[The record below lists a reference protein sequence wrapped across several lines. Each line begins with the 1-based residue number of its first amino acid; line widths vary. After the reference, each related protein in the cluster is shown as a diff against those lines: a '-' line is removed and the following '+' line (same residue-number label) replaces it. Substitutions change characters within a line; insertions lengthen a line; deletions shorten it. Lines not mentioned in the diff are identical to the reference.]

1 MSNLLITPHVPFS
14 DIDGT
19 PLSDGFI
26 NIGEKNKDPIQ
37 FPISAYWDEEKTKP
51 ITQPIRTKNGY
62 IVNNGLFAKIYIDEI
77 NCSVLVKNRFQTTI
91 YLDSNSILFSNF
103 TAVKQVVQVEKNRAI
118 AAEASINIS
127 IANEVNRATNAEQAL
142 QSQLNANGIGNRAY
156 LTYVAMNSDASN
168 IPANSKATVTN
179 DLDQIKNGDYQ
190 YDGSVFTK
198 SSYDPVAQA
207 KSYADANKLDLTNI
221 QVEYIEGNKVGAKT
235 LTYANWGIDAS
246 LTVVNQ
252 SAYASKVIPVQA
264 GSTLYVFNSLQ
275 SYPVNTGHGSA
286 FFDVDPVLNSI
297 HTYIADQRVY
307 LTDENTGDLYYKVV
321 VPSGAN
327 FLLFNTKFNTD
338 IVEWSINDEAFSN
351 NYTQGTEVI
360 NALNKIGI
368 KKQLSDLAASNLEYG
383 NTQDGDIYNEINL
396 IPDAYLNSVGY
407 LFSNNGWKAYR
418 FKVTEDQTY
427 FIKVIGGLAFPKKFV
442 YSKSDTTVDGVGGS
456 FYVADVALIST
467 DIADVYKFKVPLGN
481 NIKAVFLNLK
491 ITDDFDITNTLSI
504 QKNKFDVSKIRVSQP
519 AVSKIGDA
527 VVVDEEAR
535 KLIYESNNVGRFKNA
550 KFYCFGDS
558 ITEGTQGGYVGY
570 IASKL
575 GAIVSN
581 FGSSGAR
588 AGRLVAI
595 MTGQPNRQ
603 ESTPYTAPNYTNV
616 SGISIMIGTN
626 HSWQD
631 PADLGSI
638 SEIPTTKITDYATEA
653 EYWALFPDKFVTNI
667 ALCIEYVKWKNKEL
681 EIHLITP
688 PYQTDATEG
697 TYHITKLIPAIESV
711 AKFYGVHLIYA
722 TYESGLAYK
731 NLDSYTYDG
740 THLTA
745 LGNKVFGNFVANKI
759 LYL

>member
-1 MSNLLITPHVPFS
+1 MAEIIT
-14 DIDGT
+14 
-19 PLSDGFI
+19 
-26 NIGEKNKDPIQ
+26 KQK
-37 FPISAYWDEEKTKP
+37 
-51 ITQPIRTKNGY
+51 
-62 IVNNGLFAKIYIDEI
+62 
-77 NCSVLVKNRFQTTI
+77 LV
-91 YLDSNSILFSNF
+91 
-103 TAVKQVVQVEKNRAI
+103 E
-118 AAEASINIS
+118 
-127 IANEVNRATNAEQAL
+127 ANENASAWEKYWAGGDDEDVITRLNKLYPTHAKALKILMENGGIQPFETQAQLLASTPIVDPTAAKALDTNKVWIWKSGTWADTGLSELELA
-142 QSQLNANGIGNRAY
+142 
-156 LTYVAMNSDASN
+156 
-168 IPANSKATVTN
+168 
-179 DLDQIKNGDYQ
+179 KN
-190 YDGSVFTK
+190 
-198 SSYDPVAQA
+198 
-207 KSYADANKLDLTNI
+207 YADANKLDLTNM
-221 QVEYIEGNKVGAKT
+221 QVEYIKGNKVGAKT
-235 LTYANWGIDAS
+235 PTYANWGIDAS

-264 GSTLYVFNSLQ
+264 GSTLYVLNSLQ

-307 LTDENTGDLYYKVV
+307 LTDETTGDLYYKVV
-321 VPSGAN
+321 VPEGAK
-327 FLLFNTKFNTD
+327 FLIFNTKFNSD
-338 IVEWSINDEAFSN
+338 IVEWSINDEAFST
-351 NYTQGTEVI
+351 NYNQGTEVI
-360 NALNKIGI
+360 NELNKIGI
-368 KKQLSDLAASNLEYG
+368 KKQLSDLTASNLEYG
-383 NTQDGDIYNEINL
+383 NTQDGDIYNDLNL
-396 IPDAYLNSVGY
+396 IPNAYLNSVGH
-407 LFSNNGWKAYR
+407 LFSNNGWTAYR
-418 FKVTEDQTY
+418 FQVTEDQTY

-442 YSKSDTTVDGVGGS
+442 YSTSDTTVDGVGGS

-491 ITDDFDITNTLSI
+491 IADDFDITNTLSI

-558 ITEGTQGGYVGY
+558 ITEGTQGGYTQY

-581 FGSSGAR
+581 YGSSGAR

-603 ESTPYTAPNYTNV
+603 ESTSYTAPDYTNV

-638 SEIPTTKITDYATEA
+638 SEIPTTKVTDYENEA
-653 EYWALFPDKFVTNI
+653 EYWALFPDKFVTNLS
-667 ALCIEYVKWKNKEL
+667 LCIEYVKWKNKEL

-697 TYHITKLIPAIESV
+697 ANKIAKLIPSIEAV
-711 AKFYGVHLIYA
+711 AKFYGAHLIYA

-731 NLDSYTYDG
+731 NLDTYTYDG
-740 THLTA
+740 THLST

-759 LYL
+759 AYL